1 MTGGTRIVAIGS
13 GAEKAAQPEEQ
24 IIAATAATAEAD
36 KDSHTASIAADDDWY
51 EEPAPRT
58 SRGLIFPAVAL
69 AAIAG
74 WSGFFGWAHQW
85 FQGGATPQQAITLV
99 TSWAVPVLLVSVLW
113 LLSMRSS
120 RREAMRF
127 GDTARLLSDESAK
140 LETRLIIV
148 NRELSLAREFLASQS
163 RDLDSLGRVATE
175 KLSHHADRLQ
185 GLVRDNGAQVEA
197 IASVSTTAL
206 ENMEKLRGNLPVIA
220 SSAKDV
226 ANNIASAGRTAHS
239 QLGDMVDGF
248 NRLNDF
254 GQASEKHVESLRGK
268 LEEAIGLLGT
278 KLDEIRSQS
287 EEHFA
292 ELEARSDEFRNRL
305 ESDEVESLAAIR
317 ARSAAMMEDLA
328 STRSLFDGHEAE
340 SLTSL
345 RARLGAL
352 RDESAVLARSLRDGE
367 NAGLE
372 SFAQARQR
380 MEDGVRET
388 LGKLEELDLQVI
400 EASRARI
407 AALSD
412 EASSFDARLIERNR
426 LFTVEMAQ
434 RTQQAANQHDVELE
448 RINGLLASIDAALAD
463 RHNRL
468 EADSARLVGH
478 SEIIAT
484 RIEQAS
490 ITVRAIASFTRET
503 EDGLT
508 NSLTRLSDHL
518 DGSRAVLSGTDGEI
532 AKLTDD
538 SVRLLELL
546 QASSQ
551 LSREQLPEALAV
563 GDEKLAELENRIG
576 EVQASVVRAA
586 ERSEALAASVEAT
599 RVAIGQSLGEIGALQ
614 TGLEHGA
621 VRHGNALDDLRST
634 LVTLDRDSSRLAEY
648 SRDELSGAL
657 EKLTS
662 ATRQAVSTLEESGT
676 KTIAALADK
685 LGEESAVA
693 IERVLRVR
701 TAEAVGQLEE
711 AAGHAAGI
719 SREAAINLRDQL
731 AKISE
736 LTDNLERR
744 VAHTR
749 ERAEEQI
756 DNDFSRRVALITESL
771 NSNGIDIAK
780 ALSSDVTD
788 TAWAAYL
795 RGDRGVFT
803 RRAVRLLE
811 TSEARSVAQI
821 YGEDGEFREHVSRY
835 IHDFEGMLR
844 QMLST
849 RDGHALSVTLLSS
862 DMGKLYVSLAQAIER
877 LRD

>member
-1 MTGGTRIVAIGS
+1 MPAA
-13 GAEKAAQPEEQ
+13 AEVMESEALIQASATSVEE
-24 IIAATAATAEAD
+24 
-36 KDSHTASIAADDDWY
+36 DWY
-51 EEPAPRT
+51 EEPAARAT
-58 SRGLIFPAVAL
+58 RSWVAPALAL

-74 WSGFFGWAHQW
+74 WSAFFGWANQW
-85 FQGGATPQQAITLV
+85 FPGGASPHQAISLV
-99 TSWAVPVLLVSVLW
+99 TSWAVPVLLISVLW
-113 LLSMRSS
+113 LIAMRSS

-127 GDTARLLSDESAK
+127 GDAARLLSDESAK
-140 LETRLIIV
+140 LETRLTIV

-163 RDLDSLGRVATE
+163 RDLDSLGRVAAE

-226 ANNIASAGRTAHS
+226 ANNIANAGRTAHS
-239 QLGDMVDGF
+239 QLREMIEGF

-254 GQASEKHVESLRGK
+254 GQASEKHVESLRGR
-268 LEEAIGLLGT
+268 LEETIGRLGT
-278 KLDEIRSQS
+278 QLEEIHSHTEAR
-287 EEHFA
+287 FT
-292 ELEARSDEFRNRL
+292 ELETRSGEFRSRL
-305 ESDEVESLAAIR
+305 DTDEVEALAAIR
-317 ARSAAMMEDLA
+317 TRSAAMMEDLA

-352 RDESAVLARSLRDGE
+352 RDESAVLARSLRDSE

-372 SFAQARQR
+372 SFTQARQR
-380 MEDGVRET
+380 MEQGLSDT
-388 LGKLEELDLQVI
+388 LEKLEALDSQVSQ
-400 EASRARI
+400 ASRARI
-407 AALSD
+407 VALSE
-412 EASSFDARLIERNR
+412 EASIFDERLVERNR
-426 LFTVEMAQ
+426 LFTAEMEERAE
-434 RTQQAANQHDVELE
+434 QAANQHDAEIE
-448 RINGLLASIDAALAD
+448 RINSLLSSIDAGLAD
-463 RHNRL
+463 RHSAF
-468 EADSARLVGH
+468 EANTTRVAEN
-478 SEIIAT
+478 SEIIVA
-484 RIEQAS
+484 RIDKAS
-490 ITVRAIASFTRET
+490 ITVRQVAELTRET
-503 EDGLT
+503 EAGLT
-508 NSLTRLSDHL
+508 GSLKRLSDHL
-518 DGSRAVLSGTDGEI
+518 DGSRAALSGTDSDI
-532 AKLTDD
+532 SKLTDN

-551 LSREQLPEALAV
+551 QSRKELPEALAAGEV
-563 GDEKLAELENRIG
+563 KLAELERRIR
-576 EVQASVVRAA
+576 ELQESVARAA
-586 ERSEALAASVEAT
+586 ERSEDLAESVVTT

-614 TGLEHGA
+614 SGLEQGA
-621 VRHGNALDDLRST
+621 SRHSKALDGLKST
-634 LVTLDRDSSRLAEY
+634 LLTLDQDSSRLAEY
-648 SRDELSGAL
+648 SREELSGAL
-657 EKLTS
+657 EKLTT
-662 ATRQAVSTLEESGT
+662 ATSEAVSTLEESGA
-676 KTIAALADK
+676 KTIAALADR
-685 LGEESAVA
+685 LGEESAAA

-701 TAEAVGQLEE
+701 TAEAVGQLEV

-719 SREAAINLRDQL
+719 SREAAVSLRDQL
-731 AKISE
+731 TKISE

-744 VAHTR
+744 VAHAR

-821 YGEDGEFREHVSRY
+821 YGEDSEFREHVSRY

-849 RDGHALSVTLLSS
+849 RDGHAISVTLLSS

-877 LRD
+877 LRN

>member
-1 MTGGTRIVAIGS
+1 
-13 GAEKAAQPEEQ
+13 
-24 IIAATAATAEAD
+24 
-36 KDSHTASIAADDDWY
+36 
-51 EEPAPRT
+51 
-58 SRGLIFPAVAL
+58 
-69 AAIAG
+69 
-74 WSGFFGWAHQW
+74 
-85 FQGGATPQQAITLV
+85 
-99 TSWAVPVLLVSVLW
+99 
-113 LLSMRSS
+113 
-120 RREAMRF
+120 
-127 GDTARLLSDESAK
+127 
-140 LETRLIIV
+140 
-148 NRELSLAREFLASQS
+148 
-163 RDLDSLGRVATE
+163 
-175 KLSHHADRLQ
+175 
-185 GLVRDNGAQVEA
+185 
-197 IASVSTTAL
+197 
-206 ENMEKLRGNLPVIA
+206 MEKLRGNLPVIA

-484 RIEQAS
+484 RI
-490 ITVRAIASFTRET
+490 
-503 EDGLT
+503 
-508 NSLTRLSDHL
+508 
-518 DGSRAVLSGTDGEI
+518 
-532 AKLTDD
+532 
-538 SVRLLELL
+538 
-546 QASSQ
+546 
-551 LSREQLPEALAV
+551 
-563 GDEKLAELENRIG
+563 
-576 EVQASVVRAA
+576 
-586 ERSEALAASVEAT
+586 
-599 RVAIGQSLGEIGALQ
+599 
-614 TGLEHGA
+614 
-621 VRHGNALDDLRST
+621 
-634 LVTLDRDSSRLAEY
+634 
-648 SRDELSGAL
+648 
-657 EKLTS
+657 
-662 ATRQAVSTLEESGT
+662 
-676 KTIAALADK
+676 
-685 LGEESAVA
+685 
-693 IERVLRVR
+693 
-701 TAEAVGQLEE
+701 
-711 AAGHAAGI
+711 
-719 SREAAINLRDQL
+719 
-731 AKISE
+731 
-736 LTDNLERR
+736 
-744 VAHTR
+744 
-749 ERAEEQI
+749 
-756 DNDFSRRVALITESL
+756 
-771 NSNGIDIAK
+771 
-780 ALSSDVTD
+780 
-788 TAWAAYL
+788 
-795 RGDRGVFT
+795 
-803 RRAVRLLE
+803 
-811 TSEARSVAQI
+811 
-821 YGEDGEFREHVSRY
+821 
-835 IHDFEGMLR
+835 
-844 QMLST
+844 
-849 RDGHALSVTLLSS
+849 
-862 DMGKLYVSLAQAIER
+862 
-877 LRD
+877 